1 MLTSPIFAVTCSQEP
16 IKLILELKNLRTLEL
31 SGAPYQWGP
40 RHETQQPPHRYAT
53 VFAVTSSQAPI
64 KLILETV

>member
-31 SGAPYQWGP
+31 SGPLTSGAPVTRRSSHPIVTPLYSPWLL
-40 RHETQQPPHRYAT
+40 HRRL
-53 VFAVTSSQAPI
+53 SN
-64 KLILETV
+64 